1 MLSERLHFRDIRRI
15 STFRLTLSLG
25 VVFAIGVLVL
35 LAGIYAMTTGELTA
49 RSDRILWSEAH
60 RLLAGTPAAL
70 PSRIK
75 ARLRQSPPG
84 LDYFGLIASNGDLV
98 AGNVTLPTG
107 LQIDRPADVE
117 TPPASTDR
125 YGCSRC
131 ARHGAKRSWSGATSA
146 RFRDLHRR
154 ILLILILSGAVI
166 LLSVSATA
174 VALSIKPLRRVRDL
188 QMAARQISA
197 GRLDARM
204 PIAGQGD
211 ELDQFAETVNGMV
224 EEVGRVVAQVKGVTD
239 AVAHDLRTPLTRLR
253 THLHRSRRVPEIP
266 PPLASLLDQ
275 SVAEL
280 DLVLDRFTAL
290 LRISELEASG
300 RRSGFETV
308 DLALLAANV
317 RELFEPLAE
326 ERGITL
332 TIGTLVPAKVRAD
345 ENLMF
350 EAISNLIDNAIKF
363 APEGGHVEISVRQG
377 PRPDSDHRRP
387 RRRTRHS
394 TRPARRRAATLSSRR
409 RCRHHPGLGPG
420 AECGRGDHA
429 PPRLLDRFRG
439 GGPRPDRADHH
450 AG

>member
-25 VVFAIGVLVL
+25 LVFTIGVLVL

-49 RSDRILWSEAH
+49 RSDRILWAEAH

-70 PSRIK
+70 PSRVK

-84 LDYFGLIASNGDLV
+84 LDYFGLIARNGDVV

-117 TPPASTDR
+117 TLPDQQGPVRLLAVRTAWGETILVGRDISQI
-125 YGCSRC
+125 
-131 ARHGAKRSWSGATSA
+131 
-146 RFRDLHRR
+146 RDLHRLL
-154 ILLILILSGAVI
+154 LLILILSGALI

-174 VALSIKPLRRVRDL
+174 VALSVKPLRRVRDL

-300 RRSGFETV
+300 RRSGFEAV
-308 DLALLAANV
+308 NLALLASNV

-332 TIGTLVPAKVRAD
+332 TIGDLVPAKVRAD

-350 EAISNLIDNAIKF
+350 EAMSNLIDNAIKF
-363 APEGGHVEISVRQG
+363 APSGGHVEISVRQSAEAVIIDVRDDG
-377 PRPDSDHRRP
+377 PGIPPDQ
-387 RRRTRHS
+387 
-394 TRPARRRAATLSSRR
+394 RAAVLRRFHRGSDVGTIPGSGLGLSVVAAIMHLHGFSLDFEEAS
-409 RCRHHPGLGPG
+409 PGLIARITMP
-420 AECGRGDHA
+420 E
-429 PPRLLDRFRG
+429 
-439 GGPRPDRADHH
+439 
-450 AG
+450 